1 MQFPSCSGEMRSCI
15 TFVNESGLC
24 RTYKA
29 VAVGSVQLLPQ
40 VLDLFAPLLQVGLH
54 VGLPLHGALQLGLQ
68 DVLLVPQL
76 AVHLHEALQ
85 LLLEL
90 RGCAQGYITV
100 KKRQNKKQLSSQ
112 TGCFCGL
119 KQAEQ
124 LSADWAGMFL
134 STRGIW
140 SRRLAGGGEE
150 RNPQSVN
157 TSAAFM

>member
-1 MQFPSCSGEMRSCI
+1 MPKAGIITFDQVQFPNYSGEMHSCI
-15 TFVNESGLC
+15 TFVNETGLC
-24 RTYKA
+24 RTYEA

-54 VGLPLHGALQLGLQ
+54 VGLPLHRALQLGLQ

-90 RGCAQGYITV
+90 RGGCARGYITV
-100 KKRQNKKQLSSQ
+100 KKRQNKKQLCSQ

-119 KQAEQ
+119 K
-124 LSADWAGMFL
+124 
-134 STRGIW
+134 
-140 SRRLAGGGEE
+140 
-150 RNPQSVN
+150 
-157 TSAAFM
+157 